1 VHKNSLL
8 FLASVVLSLAACGS
22 GPQYSDSPS
31 PSSIPRASATGPSTV
46 SPGARTPTVPS
57 PSVPTTHTPSPSAP
71 IVQGTTTIKKSIS
84 NWVSCNGVSDDSL
97 GVASAFAAAKGNAF
111 TLIVDCPVYI
121 HSGLDIA
128 RVIYIDDGTT
138 VEFTGAGKFTIDNV
152 MHPAFVIANS
162 SNINLTNWD
171 VEYDASLPANPDV
184 GGFADNGQFVAV
196 AGRMQPTGAWND
208 RGITPWLTA
217 HRAIIFDKSQGGI
230 NSEWASPT
238 NTCAAFFITGDTSN
252 VTVTGMNVHVPTAA
266 GGDRFV
272 PVVFSIS
279 MNFKS
284 KQTVTAKTPRTAQ
297 FFAVPHDLT
306 FSNIT
311 FDGTY
316 MGWVGGV
323 QNVVFEN
330 IRSHRYGDLQDAKGE
345 NVGGVGKW
353 FAPPH
358 LFYLNY
364 APAGDPALFN
374 RNIQIKN
381 VVDDGPRIGTAR
393 DKPGTTIFSGNALSL
408 KIGCLDCSVDTYK
421 TTRPDGFLDVLPS
434 DGLTISNVDATFDS
448 TFLNNYYPGWRFP
461 SSGYA
466 NLTFENISLKDTAVS
481 TVHPPIDGSNEPS
494 NENVVLTNVQ
504 VGINR
509 WSGAVPLLPNIIGHG
524 NEEAL
529 DYTIAANASRIMSVR
544 KENVSLTLQAT
555 PATLS
560 IGGATLLTWTSKNAN
575 SCSAGGAWSG
585 ARAMAG
591 SRTVQFSSAGNYDLI
606 FNCQN
611 ASASSSTTLP
621 VVVQ

>member
-1 VHKNSLL
+1 
-8 FLASVVLSLAACGS
+8 
-22 GPQYSDSPS
+22 
-31 PSSIPRASATGPSTV
+31 
-46 SPGARTPTVPS
+46 
-57 PSVPTTHTPSPSAP
+57 
-71 IVQGTTTIKKSIS
+71 
-84 NWVSCNGVSDDSL
+84 
-97 GVASAFAAAKGNAF
+97 
-111 TLIVDCPVYI
+111 
-121 HSGLDIA
+121 
-128 RVIYIDDGTT
+128 VIYIDDGTT

-184 GGFADNGQFVAV
+184 GGYVNNGQFISVV
-196 AGRMQPTGAWND
+196 PGRTQPAGMWNAL
-208 RGITPWLTA
+208 GITPWLTA

-230 NSEWASPT
+230 GSLWASPI

-284 KQTVTAKTPRTAQ
+284 KQTVTAKTPQTAQ
-297 FFAVPHDLT
+297 FFAVPHNLT

-330 IRSHRYGDLQDAKGE
+330 IQSHRYGDLQDAKGE

-364 APAGDPALFN
+364 SPAGDPALFN

-408 KIGCLDCSVDTYK
+408 KIGCLHCSVDTYK

-461 SSGYA
+461 SSGYTH
-466 NLTFENISLKDTAVS
+466 LTFENILLKDSAVS
-481 TVHPPIDGSNEPS
+481 SVHPPISGSTEPS
-494 NENVVLTNVQ
+494 NNAIVLTNVQ

-509 WSGAVPLLPNIIGHG
+509 WSGTSPLLPDIIGQG
-524 NEEAL
+524 NDVAL
-529 DYTIAANASRIMSVR
+529 NYTIAADASRIMSVQM
-544 KENVSLTLQAT
+544 EEVSLTLQAT
-555 PATLS
+555 PTTLNV
-560 IGGATLLTWTSKNAN
+560 GGTTQLKWTSKNAN

-585 ARAMAG
+585 AAAIAG
-591 SRTVQFSSAGNYDLI
+591 ARTANFISAGNYDFT
-606 FNCQN
+606 FNCRN
-611 ASASSSTTLP
+611 ASTSSNTTLR
-621 VVVQ
+621 VIVQ